1 MCITYI
7 KYKQKLFEAGSMGQ
21 VHFKTFYKENK
32 RHLKQHQGKQVT
44 RIIIRMNIICNWY
57 INKSY
62 NTLDKNYPFL
72 NSLIRV
78 SISE

>member
-1 MCITYI
+1 MCTTYI
-7 KYKQKLFEAGSMGQ
+7 NYKQKLFEAGWVWGQ
-21 VHFKTFYKENK
+21 VHFKTIYKENK
-32 RHLKQHQGKQVT
+32 RDLQHQAKQAT

-62 NTLDKNYPFL
+62 NTLDKNDPFL
-72 NSLIRV
+72 NSLIKV